1 MRKAAAVI
9 LTIVFFAAMGRAQNV
24 KFSVG
29 PQAGIAIEAF
39 ESPWSDYFGAGFGG
53 GAHADVD
60 IIKFFSVRLS
70 VDYYT
75 FASDKDKLKT
85 LIADYYGILPSDIS
99 SLSGGNV
106 GAFNVSMQA
115 IGKIPTPSSVT
126 PYALFGIG
134 IHSLTLSDL
143 NGTSPT
149 YGSGTITSDQVNFD
163 GGTKFGLDFGFGI
176 EYAASRQV
184 SLMAEFRYVLVFTK
198 IQNNGAMPITIGANF
213 HL

>member
-1 MRKAAAVI
+1 MRKAVKII
-9 LTIVFFAAMGRAQNV
+9 LACLVFAALARAQDV

-39 ESPWSDYFGAGFGG
+39 EQGWSDYFSVGFGG

-60 IIKFFSVRLS
+60 IVRFFSVRLN

-85 LIADYYGILPSDIS
+85 LVADYYGILPSDIA

-106 GAFNVSMQA
+106 GSFNVSMQA
-115 IGKIPTPSSVT
+115 IGKIPTQSSVT
-126 PYALFGIG
+126 PYALFGVG

-143 NGTSPT
+143 NGSSPT
-149 YGSGTITSDQVNFD
+149 YGSGTITSDQINFD
-163 GGTKFGLDFGFGI
+163 GGTKFGLDFGFGV

-184 SLMAEFRYVLVFTK
+184 ALTMEFRYVLVFTK
-198 IQNNGAMPITIGANF
+198 NQNNGAMPITIGANF